1 MPSPPR
7 YKPSSRG
14 AEVSDA
20 QVSLDW
26 AYRSGEYDRV
36 KFIRAILLKHGDTN
50 E

>member
-14 AEVSDA
+14 KDRSDE

-26 AYRSGEYDRV
+26 AYQSGEYDRV
-36 KFIRAILLKHGDTN
+36 LMIRKILLNKETK
-50 E
+50 